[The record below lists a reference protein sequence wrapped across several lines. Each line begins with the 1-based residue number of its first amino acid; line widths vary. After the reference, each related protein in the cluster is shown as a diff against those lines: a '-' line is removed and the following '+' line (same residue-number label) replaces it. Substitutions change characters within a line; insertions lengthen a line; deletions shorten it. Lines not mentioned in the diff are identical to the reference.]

1 MPSLLPVDDDLLL
14 DEDESGIGSDRGRS
28 SDGGSLGAGSGSNF
42 LLLNQRHTA
51 YIVRL
56 SRGIDSASVVD
67 GRGRMAA
74 AVVRRRPRRRTRRGA
89 HLQLIAIPHLCAPN
103 SRLTTNNRQIL

>member
-42 LLLNQRHTA
+42 LLLSQRHIA

-74 AVVRRRPRRRTRRGA
+74 ARAAT
-89 HLQLIAIPHLCAPN
+89 IASEARVQRDFLVH
-103 SRLTTNNRQIL
+103 R

>member
-67 GRGRMAA
+67 GRGRMVA
-74 AVVRRRPRRRTRRGA
+74 AVVRRRSRRRTRREVRT
-89 HLQLIAIPHLCAPN
+89 
-103 SRLTTNNRQIL
+103 SR